1 MKTVTS
7 IKKYQSYMSVIFDD
21 EITLEIQPELMIK
34 YHVSLGK
41 TIDDDT
47 YQELVD
53 ENLYL
58 SCLRAG
64 LKALKKMMTVQE
76 MTTFLNSKGYG
87 QKVIHRVISYLIEKK
102 YLDDFQYAKMY
113 ISLKNFQQGPQMMIF
128 KLTEKG
134 VNEKLIYKALST
146 YNEYDI
152 VSKVCQSKLKQMK
165 KKTKKQAFQTVKSQ
179 LLSKGFH
186 LEIIDAVLLESQAFY
201 TSDEK
206 KLLELAY
213 EKAYKTLHVKYTGY
227 ELEQKLKEKLYQK
240 GFAYEDIKSYIE
252 QKKLHSW

>member
-7 IKKYQSYMSVIFDD
+7 VKKYQSYYHVIFDD
-21 EITLEIQPELMIK
+21 ENSLEVQPELMIK
-34 YHVSLGK
+34 YHLSLSK
-41 TIDDDT
+41 TIDQSI

-58 SCLRAG
+58 SCLREG
-64 LKALKKMMTVQE
+64 LKALIKMMTVHE
-76 MTTFLNSKGYG
+76 MTSFLTSKGYH
-87 QKVIHRVISYLIEKK
+87 QKVIQKVTSYLSEKK

-113 ISLKNFQQGPQMMIF
+113 INLKSFQQGPNMIIF
-128 KLTEKG
+128 KLMEKG
-134 VNEKLIYKALST
+134 VNEKIIHKALSN
-146 YNEYDI
+146 YQEYDI
-152 VSKVCQSKLKQMK
+152 VSKICQTKLKQMK

-186 LEIIDAVLLESQAFY
+186 NEIIDAVLLESHAYY